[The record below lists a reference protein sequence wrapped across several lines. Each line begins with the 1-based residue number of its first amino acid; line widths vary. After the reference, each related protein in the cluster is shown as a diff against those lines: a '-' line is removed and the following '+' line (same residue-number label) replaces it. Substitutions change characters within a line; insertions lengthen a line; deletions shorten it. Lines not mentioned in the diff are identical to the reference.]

1 MFKVCVDT
9 GGTFTDCMVQDA
21 ENNVYEFKASTTPGH
36 FHEGVLNAIGY
47 GAEYFGKT
55 LEEFMR
61 ETDWIIHGTTVAT
74 NAVVERK
81 MSKTAMIT
89 TKGFRDIIEMRQCQK
104 IETHSL
110 FDGYIPPY
118 EPFIPAPGAT
128 ASRSAPAR
136 TARPPSRWT
145 PRSST
150 KPSRASAPRVTRR
163 SPSASSTLT

>member
-21 ENNVYEFKASTTPGH
+21 ENNVYEFKAPTTPGR
-36 FHEGVLNAIGY
+36 FHEGVLNAITY

-55 LEEFMR
+55 LKEFLA

-81 MSKTAMIT
+81 MAKTAMIT
-89 TKGFRDIIEMRQCQK
+89 TEGFRDIIEMRQCQK

-110 FDGYIPPY
+110 FDGYIPPSSTVTSL
-118 EPFIPAPGAT
+118 PMSLSSPVTCAT
-128 ASRSAPAR
+128 A
-136 TARPPSRWT
+136 
-145 PRSST
+145 
-150 KPSRASAPRVTRR
+150 
-163 SPSASSTLT
+163 